1 MGKIM
6 STSVRFTDLFLD
18 FIKGALAGAAWAGA
32 GAAGAGAAW
41 AAPLLWFKENY
52 DYRYIYKTG
61 GLNQAI

>member
-18 FIKGALAGAAWAGA
+18 FIKGA
-32 GAAGAGAAW
+32 W
-41 AAPLLWFKENY
+41 AAPLLWFKENN